1 MKKNLMLAFG
11 AVSLAAVMTSC
22 VCPNCKSDLAEQKE
36 IEKYYG
42 VDSPRAVV
50 EVLKTKEAITLDGN
64 LAEGAWAKA
73 KTYTMELPLSKGRM
87 LPKVRASRESEPFE
101 TADVK
106 FICTDDTLYIGV
118 KLQDT
123 DVLSFATEEE
133 MQGHLYLM
141 ADVVEVFLKSE
152 NSPKYWEIYGTPNG
166 IKSTFHFPTRNGAKL
181 DYGELDPLY
190 DCKATVQGTLNNSDD
205 KDIGWTIELAFPKKM
220 LEAYC
225 GVPFNNEQKWTCLV
239 SRYNYNMANTHFHLS
254 SVPKLPQGNY
264 HLIEY
269 YAAMKIV
276 E

>member
-1 MKKNLMLAFG
+1 MKKKLLLAFG
-11 AVSLAAVMTSC
+11 VASLAGILTSC
-22 VCPNCKSDLAEQKE
+22 VCPVCKKDLAELKE
-36 IEKYYG
+36 IEKNYG
-42 VDSPRAVV
+42 VDSPRAEV
-50 EVLKTKEAITLDGN
+50 EILKTSEAITLDGN

-73 KTYTMELPLSKGRM
+73 KPYTMALPVKQNNY
-87 LPKVRASRESEPFE
+87 LPKERASREREPFE
-101 TADVK
+101 PAEVK
-106 FICTDDTLYIGV
+106 FVCTDDTLYIGV
-118 KLQDT
+118 KLQDS
-123 DVLSFATEEE
+123 DVLSCSTEEQ
-133 MQGHLYLM
+133 MQDHLYLQ

-152 NSPKYWEIYGTPNG
+152 NAQKYWEIYGTPND
-166 IKSTFHFPTRNGAKL
+166 IKTTFHFPTRNGAKL
-181 DYGELDPLY
+181 DHGELDPLF

-205 KDIGWTIELAFPKKM
+205 KDIGWTIEMAFPKKM

-239 SRYNYNMANTHFHLS
+239 ARYNYNMANTHFHLS